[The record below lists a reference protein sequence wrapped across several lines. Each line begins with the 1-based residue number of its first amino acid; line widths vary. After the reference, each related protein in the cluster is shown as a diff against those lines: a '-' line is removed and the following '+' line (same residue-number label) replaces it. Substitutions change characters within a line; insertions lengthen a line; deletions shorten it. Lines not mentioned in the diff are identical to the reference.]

1 MSVWRWRYDPE
12 KCDHGVCVGDCD
24 RCDRDVDADEDDQ
37 EIINTDKEE

>member
-1 MSVWRWRYDPE
+1 MSVWRW
-12 KCDHGVCVGDCD
+12 KCDHGVCVGDCDRCD